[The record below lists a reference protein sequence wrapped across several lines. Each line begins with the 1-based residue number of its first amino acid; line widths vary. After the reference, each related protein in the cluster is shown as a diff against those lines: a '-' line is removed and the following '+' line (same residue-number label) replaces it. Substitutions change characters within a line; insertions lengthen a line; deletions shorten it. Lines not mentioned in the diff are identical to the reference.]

1 MIQYLLDTNI
11 LLAWMRWGTLLQ
23 VYLQTTFQLDT
34 ISTVPSI
41 SIVSAAE
48 LRVLALQ
55 NSWGPHKMRMMDSL
69 LTYLI
74 PVPIPYKTILD
85 SYVEID
91 DFSRRAGVKM
101 GKNDLWIAATAHVET
116 ATILTTDKEFDHLPQ
131 SLVKHLYID
140 PASTNTV

>member
-23 VYLQTTFQLDT
+23 VYLQATFQLDT
-34 ISTVPSI
+34 IPTVPII
-41 SIVSAAE
+41 SIVSTAE

-55 NSWGPHKMRMMDSL
+55 NSWGPHKTRMMESL

-91 DFSRRAGVKM
+91 DFSRRSGVKM
-101 GKNDLWIAATAHVET
+101 GKNDLWIAATAHVEA
-116 ATILTTDKEFDHLPQ
+116 ATILTTDKDFDHLPQ
-131 SLVKHLYID
+131 NLVKHLYVT
-140 PASTNTV
+140 PKQQ

>member
-1 MIQYLLDTNI
+1 MIQYLLHTNI
-11 LLAWMRWGTLLQ
+11 LLAWIRWGTLLQ

-55 NSWGPHKMRMMDSL
+55 NSWGPHKTRMMDSL

-74 PVPIPYKTILD
+74 SVPIPYKTILD

-91 DFSRRAGVKM
+91 DFSRRSGVKM
-101 GKNDLWIAATAHVET
+101 GKNDLWITATAHVEA
-116 ATILTTDKEFDHLPQ
+116 ATILTTDKDFDHLPQ
-131 SLVKHLYID
+131 SLVKHQYIS
-140 PASTNTV
+140 PKHQ